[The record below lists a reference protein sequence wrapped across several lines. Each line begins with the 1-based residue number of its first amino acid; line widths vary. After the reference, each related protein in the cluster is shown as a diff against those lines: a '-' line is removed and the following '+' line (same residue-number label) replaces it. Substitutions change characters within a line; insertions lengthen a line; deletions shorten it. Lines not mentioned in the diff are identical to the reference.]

1 MTSHKQ
7 YRHHKT
13 TTYNHFFEKLLNLE
27 NAMNTLA
34 GKKEA
39 IRRTNYTKSFLKE
52 FEKEINIVK

>member
-1 MTSHKQ
+1 
-7 YRHHKT
+7 
-13 TTYNHFFEKLLNLE
+13 
-27 NAMNTLA
+27 MNTLA